1 MAQPPK
7 TGASTRRATR
17 VGPVALAVAL
27 LCAAAVGCSSSP
39 PDAAPPPD
47 TVRRVRPIRA
57 PEPLPDTRGV
67 SLQPVAGTTGGFP
80 ISVHGGDLVMGGSVT
95 GPDGPVSGATVRL
108 ERFVG
113 GQSAQLDVRTNA
125 RGRWV
130 AIDVYG
136 GRYRFRAWQTPG
148 LAMAGSDVQFIAADA
163 EVDLALA
170 VDRYDGSDITAEVDD
185 VDPEVGATAT
195 VTALVTRQQVDP
207 DGIITTAPASGRDA
221 RVTPFGPWELLG
233 SPSGIIDDAGRVSW
247 SFTCEATGS
256 VSARVEALDLEFT
269 VSATCIEPV
278 VVLPP
283 PVDVPDPDFDIG
295 ASFTPPYGGPIP
307 AGTYTVIDDP
317 GTCVLTYE
325 AWTGSAW
332 DPARQ
337 TVTGTGTISIPTIAR
352 NLEALGDS
360 PPCTYERTT

>member
-1 MAQPPK
+1 M
-7 TGASTRRATR
+7 R
-17 VGPVALAVAL
+17 VRSVAL
-27 LCAAAVGCSSSP
+27 LAALLSVAAVGCSSGA
-39 PDAAPPPD
+39 PDATPPPD
-47 TVRRVRPIRA
+47 TVRHVRPLRA
-57 PEPLPDTRGV
+57 PEPLPDTRAV
-67 SLQPVAGTTGGFP
+67 SLRPVGGTSRGFP

-95 GPDGPVSGATVRL
+95 GPDGPVAGATVRL

-130 AIDVYG
+130 AIDVFG
-136 GRYRFRAWQTPG
+136 GRYRFRAWQMPG
-148 LAMAGSDVQFIAADA
+148 LAMAGSDVRFIAADA
-163 EVDLALA
+163 EVDLALT
-170 VDRYDGSDITAEVDD
+170 VDRYDGSDVTAGVDD
-185 VDPEVGATAT
+185 VDPEGGAPAT

-207 DGIITTAPASGRDA
+207 DGIITTAPAAGRDA

-233 SPSGIIDDAGRVSW
+233 SPGGIIDDAGRVSW

-256 VSARVEALDLEFT
+256 VSARVEALGLETT
-269 VSATCIEPV
+269 VSATCVEPV
-278 VVLPP
+278 VVAPP
-283 PVDVPDPDFDIG
+283 PVDVPEPDFDIG

-325 AWTGSAW
+325 AWTRTGW

-360 PPCTYERTT
+360 PPCTYERAT